1 MPDRQKDLRDCLT
14 AYDCRDRLPELSAW
28 MDDDLLKELTIWH
41 GTRFERDEEYFD
53 LDNPERGPFVATG
66 AEGPPTAY
74 TYVSRSQAG
83 EEAWAQLITWRRPV
97 SESQGEAIQRLAD
110 EFGTGPAQ
118 SAAGDARP
126 RPGARESAPG
136 EGSGERAGLLQGTV
150 ARLVPERGF
159 GFIAADDGQEF
170 FFHRSALKATAFEDL
185 APGVAVTFAVGRDPG
200 DEPGEDPRAVD
211 VRLADT
217 ALPGVDYEAL
227 PPDKAL

>member
-28 MDDDLLKELTIWH
+28 MDDDLLKELTIWR

-74 TYVSRSQAG
+74 TYVSRGQAG
-83 EEAWAQLITWRRPV
+83 EEAWAQLVTWRQPV

-118 SAAGDARP
+118 SAAGIMKLTVSFASAWLMFTSRLGVIAPPGLIGLSVTVVAPLLTTSCPVSCAMGGPPADASQ
-126 RPGARESAPG
+126 SAKTRTPVFLRAIWKI
-136 EGSGERAGLLQGTV
+136 ELSGCT
-150 ARLVPERGF
+150 
-159 GFIAADDGQEF
+159 
-170 FFHRSALKATAFEDL
+170 
-185 APGVAVTFAVGRDPG
+185 
-200 DEPGEDPRAVD
+200 
-211 VRLADT
+211 
-217 ALPGVDYEAL
+217 LPGSR
-227 PPDKAL
+227 